1 MGTSPDWCNSPFFP
15 GNLVLRTL
23 SSLQFTTLLK
33 LYFALF
39 PAALTG
45 SVLNLSGPSSF
56 FLLEVIDCMSVDPFC
71 CSASPLNAFSVLH
84 SFSTITITTTV
95 CTTQNPEATVALL
108 SLSLFYFAQCPRQR
122 WHPVIVKEHF
132 LSAGLSHVHR
142 SMQMPVWWFAD
153 LTVIMVTTHIMSLLF
168 IFFSSLCCL
177 LKSNIS
183 IVLMLISPVFF
194 INPGIQLTFSK
205 STWMIIWV
213 IITRFL
219 V

>member
-71 CSASPLNAFSVLH
+71 CSASPVNAFSVLH

-108 SLSLFYFAQCPRQR
+108 SLSLFYFTQCPRQR

-153 LTVIMVTTHIMSLLF
+153 LTVIMVTHTYHVSSLYLLF
-168 IFFSSLCCL
+168 LT
-177 LKSNIS
+177 
-183 IVLMLISPVFF
+183 VLFVEKQHIHCAHADIPSVFY
-194 INPGIQLTFSK
+194 
-205 STWMIIWV
+205 
-213 IITRFL
+213 
-219 V
+219 